1 MADWQVDVFH
11 TLVLHCPDRIHMH
24 GLPPPGIQ
32 QIRLDKD
39 MYQCVTVP
47 KMLNDTDTD
56 TFFRYQ
62 IFPIPVPI
70 PPEKNENFPVPAPI
84 RYRYPL

>member
-32 QIRLDKD
+32 QERLDKD
-39 MYQCVTVP
+39 MYTVY
-47 KMLNDTDTD
+47 KVYIHCIASRLFTE
-56 TFFRYQ
+56 Q
-62 IFPIPVPI
+62 V
-70 PPEKNENFPVPAPI
+70 V
-84 RYRYPL
+84 L